1 MRKILNFR
9 GIIMMR
15 KNKRKEVVTE
25 PNDAAAKKKSCGC
38 GCLVFFL
45 IAGAIG
51 SLFGGGDSN
60 DKNTTTQV
68 AEITTELTTTTE
80 EDTETETETVK
91 DTETESETTETTTTE
106 AEVEH
111 RDGMYGVSDKDFD
124 EIGEPHIGEVR
135 DDVTGNWRIC
145 TIADNID
152 IEYYALS
159 YYEKYFT
166 SDSEVH
172 GIVNF
177 TRKTTTCITC
187 IGSMLDV
194 TIHEYVDGEEHSAK
208 DLFGGDVDAEFYI
221 YLDNGDIQ
229 ELDLESSDDDISD
242 NVLYGESDDTE
253 AAASESTTQ
262 VPATTQAPTTEATTQ
277 APTVTEAASNTAT
290 VWIPQSGSKYHSSS
304 SCSGM
309 KNPQQVSI
317 DDAISMGYTACKKC
331 Y

>member
-1 MRKILNFR
+1 MRKVLNFR

-68 AEITTELTTTTE
+68 AEVTTEFIAT
-80 EDTETETETVK
+80 TETV
-91 DTETESETTETTTTE
+91 TTE
-106 AEVEH
+106 AVTTTAEADAVTTEATVEH

-124 EIGEPHIGEVR
+124 EIGEPNVGEVR

-145 TIADNID
+145 TISDNID

-194 TIHEYVDGEEHSAK
+194 TIHEYVGGEEHSAK
-208 DLFGGDVDAEFYI
+208 ELFGGDVDAEFYI
-221 YLDNGDIQ
+221 YLDNGDI
-229 ELDLESSDDDISD
+229 EKLDLESSDDNISD
-242 NVLYGESDDTE
+242 DSLYGES
-253 AAASESTTQ
+253 AASESTTQ
-262 VPATTQAPTTEATTQ
+262 TPAADASTQASA
-277 APTVTEAASNTAT
+277 VTEASVTNTVM
-290 VWIPQSGSKYHSSS
+290 VWIPQSGSKYHRKS

-309 KNPQQVSI
+309 NNPQQVSK